1 MTQLIPPVGLRGAV
15 DLTSLVQRAA
25 QPREGTDAGTPVT
38 LSVFALDD
46 QSFGEAVELSRTVPV
61 IVVVWTPRSET
72 SVALTESLRQLVSG
86 RDGRMALATVE
97 ADTNPQI
104 VRAMQVQAAPTVVA
118 IIAGQPVPLFQGA
131 QPAEILAELLDQVGE
146 LAVQHGVTGQL
157 EVAVSETDGAAAE
170 AVAAPRPPLHQEAV
184 DALDRGD
191 FEAAVTSYRTAIAQN
206 PRDTEAV
213 VGLARAAL
221 LARLAGSD
229 KEQIRS
235 RAATEPH
242 AISAQ
247 LLAADLDI
255 SGGHI
260 ADGFDRLL
268 TLFPSADT
276 DGKKLLRER
285 LIEYFD
291 LVGPED
297 PRVLSARRR
306 LTALLF

>member
-38 LSVFALDD
+38 SSVFALDD
-46 QSFGEAVELSRTVPV
+46 QSFGEAVEISRTVPV
-61 IVVVWTPRSET
+61 IVVVWTPRSEA

-86 RDGRMALATVE
+86 RDGRMALATVD

-104 VRAMQVQAAPTVVA
+104 LRAMQVQAAPTVVA

-157 EVAVSETDGAAAE
+157 EVAVSETDAAAAE
-170 AVAAPRPPLHQEAV
+170 AVPVPLPPLHQEAV

-191 FEAAVTSYRTAIAQN
+191 FEGAVTSYQTAIAQN
-206 PRDTEAV
+206 PGDTEAV

-221 LARLAGSD
+221 LARRGG
-229 KEQIRS
+229 
-235 RAATEPH
+235 RAKGE
-242 AISAQ
+242 
-247 LLAADLDI
+247 
-255 SGGHI
+255 
-260 ADGFDRLL
+260 
-268 TLFPSADT
+268 
-276 DGKKLLRER
+276 
-285 LIEYFD
+285 
-291 LVGPED
+291 
-297 PRVLSARRR
+297 RR
-306 LTALLF
+306 LRGAARPPAR